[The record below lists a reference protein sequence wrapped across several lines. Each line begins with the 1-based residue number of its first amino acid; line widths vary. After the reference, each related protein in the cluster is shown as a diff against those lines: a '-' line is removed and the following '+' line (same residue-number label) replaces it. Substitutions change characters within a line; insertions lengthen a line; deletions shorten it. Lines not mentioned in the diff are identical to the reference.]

1 MSSKWNALSTRRV
14 VSALVL
20 VGLVVIGIGMGLFRS
35 TPVQAECAA
44 VYFKNSTSGGYCA
57 YGHGPCDPAGC

>member
-1 MSSKWNALSTRRV
+1 MSSRWNALSTRRV

-20 VGLVVIGIGMGLFRS
+20 AGLVVIGLRIGLFSS
-35 TPVQAECAA
+35 TPVQAECA

-57 YGHGPCDPAGC
+57 YGHGPCAPAGC